1 MLGYKKIL
9 RFPSSN
15 VNEIIFVKGLI
26 IKIVKTNSSRSTKQS
41 PFYKIDKTEEEERY
55 YDTS

>member
-26 IKIVKTNSSRSTKQS
+26 IKIVKTNSSRSTKQL
-41 PFYKIDKTEEEERY
+41 PFYKIDKSENRR
-55 YDTS
+55 